1 MVVRTAL
8 IHLVRPVIT
17 MGTAGARIVSA
28 RPVAAMA
35 SLPERTLLE
44 PAGQHTAT
52 AAQRRAAATRLVRFA
67 VTEGGSA
74 TIHSIKRLL
83 LRTTERKGRVTWPE

>member
-1 MVVRTAL
+1 
-8 IHLVRPVIT
+8 

-35 SLPERTLLE
+35 TLPERTLLE

-74 TIHSIKRLL
+74 TIHSIKKVIVANYGEEGKSNLARM
-83 LRTTERKGRVTWPE
+83 K